1 MYFGELLSTCANI
14 STHIFPLAQIEPSF
28 GSILARYC
36 PVLGSWFDEDKT
48 ALLNPPHGDILP
60 LSKVPFLIIFPA
72 TSVTCSSAV
81 IPPDPVSVS
90 VPVSIVFVLK
100 VLTGEKLLFNPSD
113 VLIRQK
119 YVIPFSKLTSSLN
132 P

>member
-1 MYFGELLSTCANI
+1 ML
-14 STHIFPLAQIEPSF
+14 
-28 GSILARYC
+28 
-36 PVLGSWFDEDKT
+36 K
-48 ALLNPPHGDILP
+48 PPHGDILP

-81 IPPDPVSVS
+81 LPPDPVSVS

-100 VLTGEKLLFNPSD
+100 VFTGEKLLFDPSD

-119 YVIPFSKLTSSLN
+119 YVIPFSKLTSIVLTFRSTCSLAGDCF
-132 P
+132 PSIDVL